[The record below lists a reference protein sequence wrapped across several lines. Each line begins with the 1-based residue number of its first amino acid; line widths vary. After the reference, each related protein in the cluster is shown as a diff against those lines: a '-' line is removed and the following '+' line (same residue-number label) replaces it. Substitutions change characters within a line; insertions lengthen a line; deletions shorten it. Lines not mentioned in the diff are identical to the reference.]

1 MKNNQQN
8 KTNNKMSN
16 KMSKEKNCGSKGCSS
31 KNKVDNNENKN

>member
-8 KTNNKMSN
+8 KTNN

-31 KNKVDNNENKN
+31 KNKVDNNENKD